1 MPTLLNSFRSE
12 KRKQGFI
19 EAHACLALVLPP
31 ITAVVR
37 SLLSPQRKGRD
48 FYQSHVQQQKQ
59 CLSSSQ
65 HILVTTDKLL
75 VYDSA
80 TPGSKDHRNLFDITV
95 DERERY
101 REIQMNTNSTF
112 SNFCTADRWVRQ
124 TPSFNSTLPGGDNA
138 STAERVHKGKAGSQF
153 AFASCCSSSLAF
165 PPQP

>member
-1 MPTLLNSFRSE
+1 M
-12 KRKQGFI
+12 
-19 EAHACLALVLPP
+19 HVLH
-31 ITAVVR
+31 
-37 SLLSPQRKGRD
+37 LSYPLSQ
-48 FYQSHVQQQKQ
+48 
-59 CLSSSQ
+59 LSSEACFLRSARVGIFTKAMCSTSTACQ

-80 TPGSKDHRNLFDITV
+80 TPGSKDHRNLYATSV

-101 REIQMNTNSTF
+101 RDMQMNTNSTF

-138 STAERVHKGKAGSQF
+138 STAERVHKGKDGSQF

>member
-1 MPTLLNSFRSE
+1 MHVLHLSYPLSQLSSEACFLRSARVGIFTKAMCSNSLYSN
-12 KRKQGFI
+12 QHC
-19 EAHACLALVLPP
+19 AMC
-31 ITAVVR
+31 
-37 SLLSPQRKGRD
+37 
-48 FYQSHVQQQKQ
+48 
-59 CLSSSQ
+59 SSQ

-80 TPGSKDHRNLFDITV
+80 TPGTKDHRNLYATNV

-101 REIQMNTNSTF
+101 RDMQMNTNSTF

-124 TPSFNSTLPGGDNA
+124 TPSFNSTLPGGDSA
-138 STAERVHKGKAGSQF
+138 STAGRVHKGKAGSQF